1 MSEPLVRDCMH
12 EGVISCDP
20 EASIEEVAAI
30 MHERRISAVVVV
42 SDALAVGIISQTDLL
57 NATFV
62 QPYMRYWRGLTA
74 RHLMTS
80 PVVSIAPDAP
90 LATAVQVLRD
100 RRIHRLVVTEP
111 TPSGE
116 RPVGILSLTD
126 IAHYGSKQGF
136 AEEVV
141 KEES

>member
-1 MSEPLVRDCMH
+1 MSEPLVRDWMH

-42 SDALAVGIISQTDLL
+42 SEGLAVGLISQTDLL

-80 PVVSIAPDAP
+80 PVVCIAPTAP
-90 LATAVQVLRD
+90 LAAAVEILRE
-100 RRIHRLVVTEP
+100 RRIHRLVVTES
-111 TPSGE
+111 TSAGE
-116 RPVGILSLTD
+116 RPLGILSLTD
-126 IAHYGSKQGF
+126 IAHQAGKQPL
-136 AEEVV
+136 AEEVA